1 MRGTALGLGIAGGV
15 IGLITSFLVFVFGA
29 LGAALNADGAGTVVG
44 LSWLAFAAA
53 VVGIVG
59 GALAL
64 RYKRVAAGMMLGAC
78 IAGFI
83 ATSAF
88 WIVAGILLFV
98 GALLAFLA
106 WFTTRNRATLAEPP
120 QTGSIPSA

>member
-1 MRGTALGLGIAGGV
+1 MRGTALALGITGGI

-29 LGAALNADGAGTVVG
+29 LGTALNANGAGTVTA

-64 RYKRVAAGMMLGAC
+64 RKSRVAAGMMLGAC

-83 ATSAF
+83 GAGLF
-88 WIVAGILLFV
+88 WIVAGIFLFV
-98 GALLAFLA
+98 GALLSFLA
-106 WFTTRNRATLAEPP
+106 FMTRRNVAAATEPP
-120 QTGSIPSA
+120 PAGHYPTA

>member
-1 MRGTALGLGIAGGV
+1 MRGTALALGITGGI

-29 LGAALNADGAGTVVG
+29 LGAALNAEGAHAVVG
-44 LSWLAFAAA
+44 LSWLAFVAA

-64 RYKRVAAGMMLGAC
+64 RYKRIAAGMMLGAC

-83 ATSAF
+83 ATSIA
-88 WIVAGILLFV
+88 WIVAGIFLFV

-106 WFTTRNRATLAEPP
+106 WFTARNRGVQPP
-120 QTGSIPSA
+120 HTGHVPTA